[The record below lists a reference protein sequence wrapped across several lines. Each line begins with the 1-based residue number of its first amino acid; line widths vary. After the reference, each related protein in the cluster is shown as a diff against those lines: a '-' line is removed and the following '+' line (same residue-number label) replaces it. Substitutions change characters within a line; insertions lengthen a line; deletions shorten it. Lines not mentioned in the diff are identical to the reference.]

1 MNKNSTQVE
10 WEAPFPKCDICGLEA
25 HYDVRLPHSACG
37 YVYGACGYVYGAWG
51 YVYGAWGYVYG
62 AWGYVC
68 EKCFK
73 EHGCKLG
80 LGYGQELVKE
90 I

>member
-37 YVYGACGYVYGAWG
+37 YMCGAC
-51 YVYGAWGYVYG
+51 GYVYG

>member
-37 YVYGACGYVYGAWG
+37 YVYGA
-51 YVYGAWGYVYG
+51 
-62 AWGYVC
+62 WGYVC